1 MPPRMI
7 TRAGDPPGPRVVLV
21 AGNGDRM
28 FHQGL
33 TADVTVAFNETQIQD
48 PASTLVSAS
57 TAQEP
62 IDRQHTLVLLS
73 DAADLRCWLDYL
85 QDSAHEDV
93 SEQMERLGCHP
104 STGFMVI
111 HALWA
116 LHTRVWVDGIGFD
129 PPLVRPTHLPLRKP
143 LPQMFHNWLGE
154 RRVSLLRWLSD
165 PPSDWT
171 WPLTTGPTCTGYE
184 PSTDVAAVAHSDVL
198 EALLAAQQSRSLS
211 RLTQLAQCKV
221 QSSDSLLHE
230 SSITRQLE
238 GCFHLQREVSETANW
253 WLFDH
258 QASSVVNRLA
268 ARLRSAQRQSFLLMR
283 QRAGVV
289 G

>member
-1 MPPRMI
+1 M
-7 TRAGDPPGPRVVLV
+7 
-21 AGNGDRM
+21 
-28 FHQGL
+28 
-33 TADVTVAFNETQIQD
+33 ADVTVTFNGTQTQGH
-48 PASTLVSAS
+48 ASTLVNAS

-62 IDRQHTLVLLS
+62 IDRKHTLVLRS
-73 DAADLRCWLDYL
+73 DAAGLRRWLDYL
-85 QDSAHEDV
+85 QDIAHEDV
-93 SEQMERLGCHP
+93 SDQMERLGCLP
-104 STGFMVI
+104 STGFMVT

-116 LHTRVWVDGIGFD
+116 LNTRVLVDGIGFD
-129 PPLVRPTHLPLRKP
+129 PALVRPPHLPLRKP

-154 RRVSLLRWLSD
+154 RRMSLSRWLSD
-165 PPSDWT
+165 PPSNWT
-171 WPLTTGPTCTGYE
+171 WPLTTELTETYNE
-184 PSTDVAAVAHSDVL
+184 PSTDVAFVAHSDVL
-198 EALLAAQQSRSLS
+198 EALLAAQQSWSLS

-238 GCFHLQREVSETANW
+238 GCFHLQREVSETTNW

-289 G
+289 R